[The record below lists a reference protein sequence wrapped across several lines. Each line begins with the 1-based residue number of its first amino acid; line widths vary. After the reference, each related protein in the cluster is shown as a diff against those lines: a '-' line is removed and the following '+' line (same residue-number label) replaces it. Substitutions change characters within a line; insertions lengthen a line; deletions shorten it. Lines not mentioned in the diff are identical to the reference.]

1 MESTGK
7 HPSLESLRRFS
18 ILDDLADDQLNL
30 LARALIIKM
39 APKGKKVLEM
49 GDNENFSFFLLEGE
63 VVLQAADGGTR
74 KINHESEAATKPIA
88 QLIPRL
94 YDVIASTPI
103 EFIQIDNQLLSGLSS
118 SNDSP
123 DSYEETY
130 LSYGIENAAAEL
142 EQRLASDLANE
153 RLRLPS
159 LPDVAVRIGRALEDE
174 ATDAKRI
181 AKIVQTDMV
190 ITAKLIKVANSAFY
204 ASHEPVDT
212 CTAAVVRLGINTT
225 HKLVL
230 SFALRELFRS
240 SSGLLTHHMN
250 DLWKHSRQVAAVC
263 YVLAKV
269 TRQFNPEHAML
280 AGLLHDIGEVAI
292 LSYAEDYPEIANNQA
307 QLDHV
312 IADLRG
318 PVGSMILKSWE
329 FTEDLVTVTEEAENW
344 QRDPG
349 DKADYSDLVIISQLH
364 CFIGTPKMHDVPMLD
379 QVPAFKKLELGELT
393 PKMSLKILDKATKML
408 AQAESMLQS

>member
-7 HPSLESLRRFS
+7 HPSLESLRRFN
-18 ILDDLADDQLNL
+18 ILDDLADEQLNL
-30 LARALIIKM
+30 LARALVIKM

-49 GDNENFSFFLLEGE
+49 GDEENFSFFLLAGE

-74 KINHESEAATKPIA
+74 KISHESEAAAKPIA

-103 EFIQIDNQLLSGLSS
+103 EFIHIDNQLLSGLSS
-118 SNDSP
+118 SKDSP

-153 RLRLPS
+153 RLCLPS

-174 ATDAKRI
+174 STDAKRI

-240 SSGLLTHHMN
+240 SSGLLTHRMN

-292 LSYAEDYPEIANNQA
+292 LSYAEDYPDIANNKE

-344 QRDPG
+344 QRDSG
-349 DKADYSDLVIISQLH
+349 EKADYSDLVIISQLH
-364 CFIGTPKMHDVPMLD
+364 CFIGTPKMHDVPLLD
-379 QVPAFKKLELGELT
+379 QVPAFKKLDLGELT

-408 AQAESMLQS
+408 AQAESMLQG